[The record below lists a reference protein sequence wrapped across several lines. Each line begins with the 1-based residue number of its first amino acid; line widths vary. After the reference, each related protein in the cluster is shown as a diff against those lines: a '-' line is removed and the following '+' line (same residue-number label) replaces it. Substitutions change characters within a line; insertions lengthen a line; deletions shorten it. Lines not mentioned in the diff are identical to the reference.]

1 MIIDKEARLFGK
13 INIID
18 LIIVIGLAG
27 LVTFGVYQ
35 LRSGRG
41 LLGGETREFIISFF
55 TEEVDN
61 FSAAGVNAGD
71 NVFDHL
77 TGIYLGVVHEVRVGD
92 AIVWNADQY
101 GNTVR
106 STKPGFSSVTI
117 CVRVSGTPGEHGVF
131 LAGNRYGIGMNRPI
145 RAGASAI
152 QMRVSALREAGAQ

>member
-18 LIIVIGLAG
+18 LILVMGLIA
-27 LVTFGVYQ
+27 LTAFAAYR
-35 LRSGRG
+35 LHSGRG
-41 LLGGETREFIISFF
+41 LIGGESREFIITFF

-61 FSAAGVNAGD
+61 FSAYGVNTGD
-71 NVFDHL
+71 NAFDHL
-77 TGIYLGVVHEVRVGD
+77 NGLFLGVVTAVHIND

-106 STKPGFSSVTI
+106 STKEGFSSVEI
-117 CVRVSGTPGEHGVF
+117 SVRVSGVPGDHGV
-131 LAGNRYGIGMNRPI
+131 LVAGNRYGVGMNRPI

-152 QMRVSALREAGAQ
+152 QMRVSGLREV